1 MADIPL
7 GDALAMIKK
16 GLSNEE
22 ITRVLEGKGYN
33 LQQISDA
40 INQANIKKGVEGNM
54 PPENMQ
60 PSAMEEEIPL
70 PPAEQPAVPAAAQPV
85 GAPAQQAYYGMPAQ
99 AGPSYE
105 EMQAI
110 VEQIVEEKWRELVR
124 NIGDINVFK
133 ARVGDD
139 IDATK
144 QEILR
149 TQKRLEDLQVAV
161 LGKVRE
167 YNQNVIDINNEMKA
181 LEQVF
186 GKIIEPLTA
195 NVKELARVTE
205 ELKKKR

>member
-1 MADIPL
+1 MPSDIPISDVL
-7 GDALAMIKK
+7 GMLKN
-16 GLSNEE
+16 GYSNEE
-22 ITRVLEGKGYN
+22 ISRVLEQKGYN

-40 INQANIKKGVEGNM
+40 INQGSIKQGVEGPM
-54 PPENMQ
+54 PDMQ
-60 PSAMEEEIPL
+60 PSAMDQDIPL
-70 PPAEQPAVPAAAQPV
+70 PPQEQPAPVQPQ
-85 GAPAQQAYYGMPAQ
+85 APAVPQQQYYQMPPQ
-99 AGPSYE
+99 QGPSYE
-105 EMQAI
+105 EMQAV
-110 VEQIVEEKWRELVR
+110 VEQIVEEKWRDLMR
-124 NIGDINVFK
+124 NVGDISVFK

-139 IDATK
+139 LEATK
-144 QEILR
+144 QEVLR

-205 ELKKKR
+205 ELKKKK